1 VRQAAVNDSKPVAPR
16 FPQGKIKAFYLLVK
30 SWSRRFRW
38 YERTCGRIPEQDAFG
53 MLKHLAKRSR
63 RYARHFSRFGRAR
76 HGATAVEFALIA
88 PAFIALMVALLQTM
102 VVLFAQQAL
111 QAGAME
117 AARLF
122 LTGQAQNSNSG
133 AGLTSSQLL
142 SQICPM
148 MQPLIN
154 CTSLNVNV
162 ASYTSFSSASTTPP
176 TLTFNGAGQIT
187 NTFTYTPGTP
197 GQVMVIELIYPMS
210 AVSGP
215 LGFTLANLPNG
226 MTEIVGVSAFKV
238 EPY

>member
-1 VRQAAVNDSKPVAPR
+1 LVVADERPGTIGGTAA
-16 FPQGKIKAFYLLVK
+16 
-30 SWSRRFRW
+30 
-38 YERTCGRIPEQDAFG
+38 EQDAFA
-53 MLKHLAKRSR
+53 MLQYLTECSR
-63 RYARHFSRFGRAR
+63 RAARHLSRFRRAQR
-76 HGATAVEFALIA
+76 AATAVEFALIA
-88 PAFIALMVALLQTM
+88 PAFIAVLVALLQTM

-133 AGLTSSQLL
+133 AGLTSSQLVN
-142 SQICPM
+142 QICPV

-162 ASYTSFSSASTTPP
+162 TSYTSFSNASTTPP
-176 TLTFNGAGQIT
+176 TLTFNGSGQVT
-187 NTFTYTPGTP
+187 NTFTYSPGTP

-215 LGFTLANLPNG
+215 LGFTLSNLPNG
-226 MTEIVGVSAFKV
+226 MTEVVGVSAFRV